1 MSDEYTFERD
11 GFVSPQTVLSSS
23 AIAEL
28 LPVLAKPG
36 LLFRTEWGKSLGA
49 TVPLVHDVA
58 ASRSIVDPV
67 AKRLGK
73 HVILWGA
80 SVVKRGPGQVHPFH
94 TDIES
99 SPADLRTVAVWV
111 GLRNT
116 TRESSLRL
124 VPGSQ
129 AFGLPVQQAAAEVG
143 LGRDDLDDE
152 TVLGLARKYDPEA
165 SIVPLDMTDGEAV
178 WFDGHLW
185 HASNNTSDSV
195 RTALLLQYAA
205 ADSPIR
211 IPDFTRLEW
220 PFRMLPAPLP
230 PCVVVRGDA
239 HGSINHVVPAPS
251 EPSELPLASSW
262 LRPLEMPLGRDLDVG
277 WRPHPVFRVSTP
289 NVSHLTC
296 HVSVLEPGV
305 SPHPPH
311 THVEEEI
318 LIIIDGEAELTLT
331 RDGAKSTIPV
341 RAGDI
346 AYYPND
352 QGHTLRCT
360 GDGPVTYLMLKWK
373 DDLRT
378 GVGGLETTVVSSAR
392 VAVEPGEN
400 GFGARPLFQGSTAH
414 LGLLHTHVTV
424 VEPGAGYEPHVDA
437 HDVVI
442 IALDGVIETLDAKVE
457 APAAILCS
465 GGWPHGMHN
474 PGTEPA
480 RYLVV
485 EFHRGDRAFAPD
497 PEPAKEVVRSTPV
510 PPSPVVRKRRRS
522 VKVTVWRI
530 AGRLLRPF
538 PRLKELLKRLT
549 GRFSPWT
556 RLS

>member
-1 MSDEYTFERD
+1 VAVEELL
-11 GFVSPQTVLSSS
+11 TVL
-23 AIAEL
+23 E
-28 LPVLAKPG
+28 KPG
-36 LLFRTEWGKSLGA
+36 LLPRTEWAKSLGA
-49 TVPLVHDVA
+49 TMPLVHDIA
-58 ASRSIVDPV
+58 ASRSIVDTV
-67 AKRLGK
+67 TTRLGE

-80 SVVKRGPGQVHPFH
+80 SVVVRGPGQVHPFH

-99 SPADLRTVAVWV
+99 SGPDAHTVAVWV

-124 VPGSQ
+124 VPGSH
-129 AFGLPVQQAAAEVG
+129 AFGLPIQQAAAEVG
-143 LGRDDLDDE
+143 LRRDDLDDE
-152 TVLGLARKYDPEA
+152 TVLGMARARDPEA
-165 SIVPLDMTDGEAV
+165 SIIHLDMTDGEAV

-185 HASNNTSDSV
+185 HASNNSGEKV

-205 ADSPIR
+205 ADFPIR
-211 IPDFTRLEW
+211 IPDLTQLEW

-239 HGSINHVVPAPS
+239 HGTVNRIVPPPCESAES
-251 EPSELPLASSW
+251 PLASSW
-262 LRPLEMPLGRDLDVG
+262 LRTLAMPLERDLEVG
-277 WRPHPVFRVSTP
+277 WRPHPVFDVSTP
-289 NVSHLTC
+289 NVTHLSC

-318 LIIIDGEAELTLT
+318 LIVIDGEAELMLE
-331 RDGAKSTIPV
+331 REGASSTISV

-352 QGHTLRCT
+352 QGHSLRCT
-360 GDGPVTYLMLKWK
+360 GDGPVTYLMLKWR
-373 DDLRT
+373 DDLRHGT
-378 GVGGLETTVVSSAR
+378 GGLDTTVVSSAR
-392 VAVEPGEN
+392 VVVESGEK
-400 GFGARPLFQGSTAH
+400 GFGAGPLFQGPTTH

-437 HDVVI
+437 HDVVL
-442 IALDGVIETLDAKVE
+442 IALEGVIDVLDSKVE

-474 PGTEPA
+474 PGTAPA

-485 EFHRGDRAFAPD
+485 EFHRGDRAFAQVPEAMPAASSASVLSSPD
-497 PEPAKEVVRSTPV
+497 ARQ
-510 PPSPVVRKRRRS
+510 RRRS
-522 VKVTVWRI
+522 VRVALWRT
-530 AGRLLRPF
+530 AGRMLRPF
-538 PRLKELLKRLT
+538 PRTKAFLKRLT
-549 GRFSPWT
+549 GRFSPWAGPPD
-556 RLS
+556 R

>member
-1 MSDEYTFERD
+1 VDGEPTFDQD
-11 GFVSPQTVLSSS
+11 GFLRPRKVLEP
-23 AIAEL
+23 ALIGEL
-28 LPVLAKPG
+28 LTVLAKPG
-36 LLFRTEWGKSLGA
+36 LLPRTEWAKSLGA

-58 ASRSIVDPV
+58 ASRAILDPV

-99 SPADLRTVAVWV
+99 SPADVRSVTVWI

-129 AFGLPVQQAAAEVG
+129 AYGLSVQHAAAEAGVE
-143 LGRDDLDDE
+143 RDDLDEE
-152 TVLGLARKYDPEA
+152 TVLGLAQKYDSEA
-165 SIVPLDMTDGEAV
+165 SILPLDMTNGEAV

-185 HASNNTSDSV
+185 HASNNTGDSV
-195 RTALLLQYAA
+195 RTALLLQYAS

-211 IPDFTRLEW
+211 IPDFTRLDP

-239 HGSINHVVPAPS
+239 HGTVNSIVPAPC
-251 EPSELPLASSW
+251 ETADAPLVSSW
-262 LRPLEMPLGRDLDVG
+262 IRPLEMPLGRDLDTG
-277 WRPHPVFRVSTP
+277 WRPHPVFGVSTP

-296 HVSVLEPGV
+296 HVSVLESGM

-318 LIIIDGEAELTLT
+318 LIVIDGEAELILE
-331 RDGAKSTIPV
+331 RGGASSTVPV

-352 QGHTLRCT
+352 QGHTLRGT
-360 GDGPVTYLMLKWK
+360 GSGPVTYLMLKWR
-373 DDLRT
+373 DAIRS
-378 GVGGLETTVVSSAR
+378 GPGGLETTIVSSAR
-392 VAVEPGEN
+392 ATVEPGET
-400 GFGARPLFQGSTAH
+400 GMGTRPLFQGPTTH
-414 LGLLHTHVTV
+414 LGLLHTHVTAI
-424 VEPGAGYEPHVDA
+424 EPGAGYEPHVDA
-437 HDVVI
+437 HDVVL
-442 IALDGVIETLDAKVE
+442 IALNGVIEVLDQRIE
-457 APAAILCS
+457 APAAVLCS

-485 EFHRGDRAFAPD
+485 EFHRGERVFEAAPESTTTIA
-497 PEPAKEVVRSTPV
+497 PEATPPPPPA
-510 PPSPVVRKRRRS
+510 RKRRRS
-522 VKVTVWRI
+522 VRVAVWRSG
-530 AGRLLRPF
+530 GRLLRPF
-538 PRLKELLKRLT
+538 PRTKAALKRLT
-549 GRFSPWT
+549 RRFSPWVG
-556 RLS
+556 SS